1 MDILDDIILR
11 TKERVCEKRN
21 SIPDEKIK
29 KMAERFGAVQSFP
42 FEDAL
47 IGGGMNFICEIKMSS
62 PSAGIISDN
71 FDHLLIAEE
80 YYAAGAAAISVLTE
94 PHYFQGNDL
103 YLLGVSSIVPLPVLR
118 KDFIIDSYMIYEAK
132 VLGASAVLLICSILE
147 KETLAE
153 YIEIAHRIGLS
164 ALVEAHNED
173 EIKMA
178 IEAGARIIGVNNR
191 NLKTLE
197 IDLSISERLRPL
209 VPENI
214 IFVSESGIRTS
225 DDVERMRRVGVN
237 AILVG
242 ETLMRS
248 SNKTEGLKVLRGGS
262 VGEN

>member
-1 MDILDDIILR
+1 MDILDDIVLR
-11 TKERVCEKRN
+11 TMERVCEKKD
-21 SIPDEKIK
+21 SIPKKKIK
-29 KMAERFGAVQSFP
+29 RMAERYDVIQGFP

-47 IGGGMNFICEIKMSS
+47 TGDDMKFICEIKMSS
-62 PSAGIISDN
+62 PSAGVISDN
-71 FDHLLIAEE
+71 FDHLLIAEQ
-80 YYAAGAAAISVLTE
+80 YHAAGAAAISVLTE
-94 PHYFQGNDL
+94 PYYFQGNDL

-118 KDFIIDSYMIYEAK
+118 KDFIVDSYMIYEAK

-164 ALVEAHNED
+164 ALVEVHDED
-173 EIKMA
+173 EVKMA

-191 NLKTLE
+191 DLKTLE
-197 IDLSISERLRPL
+197 IDLSLSERLRPL
-209 VPENI
+209 VPKNI

-237 AILVG
+237 AVLVG